1 MKKNAMLKVAAV
13 VLVAVLLTTCAIS
26 ATFAKYVTENVT
38 KSSAEARVAKW
49 GVEVN
54 TTALATLDTLFLK
67 EYNSDGNDAD
77 GAEEVVSFELADE
90 VVAPGTYNMITID
103 SVATGK
109 PEVSGQIT
117 TTADLKLANW
127 TVADDVQY
135 CPLVFYVNKTPI
147 SNVTSMAD
155 LETAVE
161 NAIKQAGT
169 KAFDANED
177 LEAEKYTITIEWEW
191 LFEGTNDVND
201 TYLADKTTNVPTV
214 SLDITVGV
222 EQTGA
227 AAVRPAQS

>member
-26 ATFAKYVTENVT
+26 STFAKYVTEDVT
-38 KSSAEARVAKW
+38 KSSVEARVAKW

-54 TTALATLDTLFLK
+54 TTALADLDELFVK

-77 GAEEVVSFELADE
+77 GAKEVISLSDA
-90 VVAPGTYNMITID
+90 VVAPGTYKKIVID

-109 PEVSGQIT
+109 PEVSGKIT

-127 TVADDVQY
+127 TVASDVEY
-135 CPLVFYVNKTPI
+135 CPLVFYVNNTPI

-155 LETAVE
+155 LEIAVE
-161 NAIKQAGT
+161 NAIKQAGS
-169 KAFDANED
+169 KEFDANED
-177 LEAEKYTITIEWEW
+177 LEHEKYTITIEWEW
-191 LFEGTNDVND
+191 LFDGANDVND

-214 SLDITVGV
+214 SLDLTVGV

-227 AAVRPAQS
+227 AVVKS